1 MSHEV
6 NDTSENLVADATQEL
21 LLQLQAGS
29 TQEKLMRL
37 YALTELVGSV
47 PPEMLLRM
55 VSDYARYKVE
65 DTKVAA

>member
-1 MSHEV
+1 MSHEA
-6 NDTSENLVADATQEL
+6 NDTSAALVADATQEL
-21 LLQLQAGS
+21 LLQLQTGS

-47 PPEMLLRM
+47 PPEILLRM